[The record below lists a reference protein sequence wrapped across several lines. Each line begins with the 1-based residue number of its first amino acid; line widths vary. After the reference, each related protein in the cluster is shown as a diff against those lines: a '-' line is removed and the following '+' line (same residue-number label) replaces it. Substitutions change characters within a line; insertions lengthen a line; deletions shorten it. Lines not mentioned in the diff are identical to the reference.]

1 MMADLMDQHMRDDSA
16 QGLFVVAPVVEDRPA
31 VQPDHVWRV
40 QRRAFGAEREAAP
53 LEQPIKTDCQ
63 YPYRRGLRR
72 RTIWVGCKIGELF
85 PEAALNQID
94 DIPD

>member
-1 MMADLMDQHMRDDSA
+1 MMADLMDQQMRDDSA

-31 VQPDHVWRV
+31 VQPDHVWHV
-40 QRRAFGAEREAAP
+40 QRRA
-53 LEQPIKTDCQ
+53 
-63 YPYRRGLRR
+63 GLY
-72 RTIWVGCKIGELF
+72 ELF